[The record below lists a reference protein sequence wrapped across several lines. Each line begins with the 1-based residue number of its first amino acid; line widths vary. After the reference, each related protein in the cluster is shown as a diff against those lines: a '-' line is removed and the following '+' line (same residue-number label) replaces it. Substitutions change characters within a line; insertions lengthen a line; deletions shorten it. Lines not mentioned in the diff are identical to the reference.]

1 MIDNFLTWYST
12 LQGPEQIFWT
22 IALIATAVFAVQM
35 ILTIVGIDAHDVADL
50 DFADGDTMDTGGAV
64 SLFSVRSLVNFF
76 VGLGWGGVTFL
87 PVISQ
92 TWIVWVISIV
102 VGMLFAYI
110 YIWMRKKLQ
119 GLERN
124 GVIRYTE
131 CVGLVGD
138 VYLHIPSSRSG
149 RGKVQLSLNGSVHEL
164 DAMTD
169 GDAIPT
175 GAKVKVVGVEG
186 NMLTVTVL

>member
-76 VGLGWGGVTFL
+76 VGLGWGGDITAARGTSASTTTL
-87 PVISQ
+87 
-92 TWIVWVISIV
+92 
-102 VGMLFAYI
+102 
-110 YIWMRKKLQ
+110 RKLEKL
-119 GLERN
+119 
-124 GVIRYTE
+124 VSCIFTT
-131 CVGLVGD
+131 
-138 VYLHIPSSRSG
+138 
-149 RGKVQLSLNGSVHEL
+149 K
-164 DAMTD
+164 
-169 GDAIPT
+169 
-175 GAKVKVVGVEG
+175 
-186 NMLTVTVL
+186 